1 MATLQPKS
9 FMEIDFRIFRET
21 IGQEHMIDLSS
32 CPDEYEAVKSAFQ
45 GVAYSLG
52 GGKLES
58 VEDAEMTYSLKC
70 TAPEFMMFGEEWEIL
85 PVEIVVETEEDK
97 YKIIDAFQNGNRV
110 RFNLKDGPELSN
122 LVTSFVYGGCQAL
135 FGHLREIEDDIWET
149 TPEFIVKNDDNR
161 ILLTEFRFNR
171 SALEQCFEQEY
182 STANEER
189 IKDLYQEHMALSEKL
204 GVRTDLWRQVIDYMR
219 KYKQR
224 QKALS
229 YLIEAVREVEN
240 RGAYE
245 TKRSVSLMHQL
256 TIEYHATHRLA
267 EAEQT
272 VMKFQELYREF
283 FWERWMKKI
292 DLYGLAAGVLFS
304 EGKLDKVRE
313 MMQQYAQEQENNDD
327 LDGRI
332 MVECMEA
339 KCCLA
344 EKKIR
349 KAKSLLEKTTW
360 LYPESA
366 AGRVFASEARERL
379 ANIYRKEK
387 KGGKA
392 IPLLESIIS
401 WYEMDHW
408 VDSLMK
414 AVATLIPLYIQEN
427 KISQLDRLYE
437 SVRDYVDDL
446 QNDIDKAV
454 MHANFGVACMQIK
467 KFDDAKTHLG
477 EALYFYGKVS
487 REDCFRYADQI
498 GAILEH
504 IADLKKVMM
513 R

>member
-1 MATLQPKS
+1 M
-9 FMEIDFRIFRET
+9 
-21 IGQEHMIDLSS
+21 
-32 CPDEYEAVKSAFQ
+32 
-45 GVAYSLG
+45 
-52 GGKLES
+52 
-58 VEDAEMTYSLKC
+58 
-70 TAPEFMMFGEEWEIL
+70 
-85 PVEIVVETEEDK
+85 
-97 YKIIDAFQNGNRV
+97 
-110 RFNLKDGPELSN
+110 
-122 LVTSFVYGGCQAL
+122 
-135 FGHLREIEDDIWET
+135 
-149 TPEFIVKNDDNR
+149 
-161 ILLTEFRFNR
+161 
-171 SALEQCFEQEY
+171 
-182 STANEER
+182 
-189 IKDLYQEHMALSEKL
+189 
-204 GVRTDLWRQVIDYMR
+204 
-219 KYKQR
+219 
-224 QKALS
+224 
-229 YLIEAVREVEN
+229 
-240 RGAYE
+240 
-245 TKRSVSLMHQL
+245 
-256 TIEYHATHRLA
+256 
-267 EAEQT
+267 
-272 VMKFQELYREF
+272 
-283 FWERWMKKI
+283 
-292 DLYGLAAGVLFS
+292 
-304 EGKLDKVRE
+304 
-313 MMQQYAQEQENNDD
+313 
-327 LDGRI
+327 DGRI

-366 AGRVFASEARERL
+366 AGRVFASEARESL

-427 KISQLDRLYE
+427 KIQQLDTLYE
-437 SVRDYVDDL
+437 SMRDYIDDL
-446 QNDIDKAV
+446 ENDIDKAV

-513 R
+513 G